1 METKLAEAK
10 RRFVERV
17 VEDIFAQLD
26 SIALPSFKRAFATLV
41 GKRYHSALALEAY
54 IKPGF
59 EGAVEA
65 LEAVHAA
72 YRRRFPADVAGL
84 HALDRQIHVLLEEAE
99 VDLGLQWTNGQCVH
113 YDVTILDERLID
125 QVLRGLHELNY
136 EDVLTPYR
144 QGLRSFVHAQQQPEA
159 LAQVVTAMAEAFEA
173 FAHHL
178 MQRAE
183 ADRDAHTDLFLT
195 ACNASPGS
203 HDLLRAYM
211 AYAQTMR
218 QTTQC
223 GRAHRS
229 VSIPEVE
236 LFLYLTSCVV
246 RFAMTT
252 ARSAFEREV

>member
-26 SIALPSFKRAFATLV
+26 SIALPSFKRAFATLL
-41 GKRYHSALALEAY
+41 GKRYHAALALAAY
-54 IKPGF
+54 IEPGF

-84 HALDRQIHVLLEEAE
+84 HALDRQMQALLEEADVE
-99 VDLGLQWTNGQCVH
+99 LGLQWANGQFVH

-125 QVLRGLHELNY
+125 QVLRGLHEHNY
-136 EDVLTPYR
+136 EHVLTPYR
-144 QGLRSFVHAQQQPEA
+144 QGLRSFVHAQQHPEE
-159 LAQVVTAMAEAFEA
+159 LAQVVSAMAEAFEA

-178 MQRAE
+178 MPRAE
-183 ADRDAHTDLFLT
+183 ADLDANTDLWIT

-218 QTTQC
+218 QTPQC
-223 GRAHRS
+223 GRAQRS
-229 VSIPEVE
+229 VSIQEVE
-236 LFLYLTSCVV
+236 LFLYLTSIFI

-252 ARSAFEREV
+252 AR